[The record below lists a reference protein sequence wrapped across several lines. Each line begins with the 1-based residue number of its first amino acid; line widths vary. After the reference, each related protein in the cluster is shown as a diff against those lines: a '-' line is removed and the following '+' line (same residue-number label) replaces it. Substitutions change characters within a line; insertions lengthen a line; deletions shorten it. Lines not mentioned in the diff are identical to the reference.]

1 MCRTVRSEGP
11 SPPTGKDP
19 EGRFAVAD
27 PGKEWRRGHRIPVVP
42 SFDGYRAYAILGVC
56 LFHIFQIS
64 GAFAAA
70 GDSALGVIFWGV
82 LPRSL
87 DVLFIVSGFVIYLP
101 TVVRDGDFGRVNAFA
116 IRRAARLV
124 PAYYVTLL
132 IALLL
137 LAFVS
142 TSPGV
147 PDPGTIAAHFAVLQ
161 TPALLFVDQ
170 FRLGLGVVPP
180 VWTLSVEVGFYVVLP
195 FLAVWYFRHPLVGLI
210 VAAAIVVV
218 WRELGEHAA
227 SVASLFGA
235 DLNHDAENRLRT
247 FYASQFPSWTLA
259 LGTGMTGAWA
269 YVRLRD
275 RFSAE
280 RLAKLAIWGTG
291 TAGALLILEIYL
303 AGHGAVHD
311 VSPFEGLFARESLL
325 VTLGYPVVLGTV
337 LVGFSLLPERAQLPC
352 SASPIR
358 WIGDISYAIYLI
370 HFAVIW
376 FVFKEFSLP
385 GGGTVLAVL
394 AWSAIVYPV
403 SIGYA
408 YLSARF
414 LERPVRRWAHRF
426 GRRAQEQ
433 PTGRLAVKAG

>member
-1 MCRTVRSEGP
+1 VRSESASP
-11 SPPTGKDP
+11 SPARDP
-19 EGRFAVAD
+19 EERFAVAD

-42 SFDGYRAYAILGVC
+42 SFDGYRAYAILFVC
-56 LFHIFQIS
+56 LFHIFQVS
-64 GAFAAA
+64 GAFSAA
-70 GDSALGVIFWGV
+70 GDSAVGVISWGI

-101 TVVRDGDFGRVNAFA
+101 TVVRDGDFGRISAFA

-137 LAFVS
+137 LGVVAS
-142 TSPGV
+142 SPGI
-147 PDPGTIAAHFAVLQ
+147 PGAGTIMAHFAVLQ
-161 TPALLFVDQ
+161 TPALLLVDQ

-195 FLAVWYFRHPLVGLI
+195 LLAVWYFRHPLVGL
-210 VAAAIVVV
+210 VAAAAIVLV
-218 WRELGEHAA
+218 WRELAENADW
-227 SVASLFGA
+227 VAGLFGA
-235 DLNHDAENRLRT
+235 NLSSDADHWIDT

-259 LGTGMTGAWA
+259 LATGMTGAWA

-275 RFSAE
+275 RFSPE
-280 RLAKLAIWGTG
+280 RLARLAIGG
-291 TAGALLILEIYL
+291 TAIAGGILILEIYL

-325 VTLGYPVVLGTV
+325 VTLGYPLVLGAL
-337 LVGFSLLPERAQLPC
+337 LVGFALLPEKAQFPC
-352 SASPIR
+352 AVPAIR

-370 HFAVIW
+370 HLAVIW
-376 FVFKEFSLP
+376 FALREFSLP
-385 GGGTVLAVL
+385 GDGSIGAVL
-394 AWSAIVYPV
+394 AWCVVVYPV
-403 SIGYA
+403 SILYA

-426 GRRAQEQ
+426 GRHAQAPAQTAPARA
-433 PTGRLAVKAG
+433 G

>member
-1 MCRTVRSEGP
+1 MCRTVRSG
-11 SPPTGKDP
+11 SPRPAQGADP
-19 EGRFAVAD
+19 EQRFAVAD

-42 SFDGYRAYAILGVC
+42 SFDGYRAYAILFVC
-56 LFHIFQIS
+56 LFHIFQVS

-70 GDSALGVIFWGV
+70 GDSAVGVISWGI

-101 TVVRDGDFGRVNAFA
+101 TVVRDGDFGRVSAFA

-137 LAFVS
+137 LGVVAS
-142 TSPGV
+142 SPGI
-147 PDPGTIAAHFAVLQ
+147 PDAGTVTAHFAVLQ
-161 TPALLFVDQ
+161 TPALLLVDQ

-195 FLAVWYFRHPLVGLI
+195 FLAVWYFRHPLVGL
-210 VAAAIVVV
+210 VTAAAIVVA
-218 WRELGEHAA
+218 WRELAENADWIAG
-227 SVASLFGA
+227 LFGSNLSSDA
-235 DLNHDAENRLRT
+235 DNRIHF

-259 LGTGMTGAWA
+259 LATGMTGAWA

-275 RFSAE
+275 RFSPE
-280 RLAKLAIWGTG
+280 RLAKLAIGG
-291 TAGALLILEIYL
+291 TAIAGLALFLEIYL

-311 VSPFEGLFARESLL
+311 VSPFEGLFARESLF
-325 VTLGYPVVLGTV
+325 VTLGYPLVLGTV
-337 LVGFSLLPERAQLPC
+337 LVGFALLPIKVQFPC
-352 SASPIR
+352 ATPAIR

-376 FVFKEFSLP
+376 FVLQEFSLP
-385 GGGTVLAVL
+385 GDGSIGAVL
-394 AWSAIVYPV
+394 AWSAVVYPV
-403 SIGYA
+403 SILYA

-426 GRRAQEQ
+426 GRRAQAPAETV
-433 PTGRLAVKAG
+433 PARAA